1 MKSRVRFISIIV
13 IVVAAAGYFY
23 FSRGD
28 STIAG
33 PGTGSRTPGAAD
45 RSTIVNAVVLT
56 SAPFAERISTT
67 GTILAD
73 EEVDLRSETAGRV
86 IQINFNEGTRVT
98 KGQLLVKTND
108 ADLQAQL
115 KKVESQVKIATDNE
129 ERQRLLLEK
138 NLTAR
143 EQYDLAVNQLNSV
156 RAESM
161 AVRANLAKTEV
172 RAPFDGVIGLR
183 YVSEGSYVTTS
194 SRIASLLRLS
204 TIKVDFSVPERFA
217 AFVKPGAQVMLRV
230 QGTRDQV
237 PAFVYAIE
245 PKIDPSTRTVQVRA
259 RAENPGERLKA
270 GAFAEIALT
279 VSIDPNALLV
289 PTEAIVPVLKGQQVF
304 RYQDGK
310 AQSIDVEIGTRTE
323 RNVIV
328 TKGLAAG
335 DTVIVSGILQISN
348 GSRVR
353 LNNVN

>member
-172 RAPFDGVIGLR
+172 RASFDGVIGLR